1 MPPVTRFFHPV
12 LPARKLAPG
21 PVRVTVQGRHYV
33 LFRDAKGRPAALV
46 DACPHRKSPLSAGRV
61 RDDGRLECP
70 YHGWNFDADGHGRS
84 PSQPTLTRCEATT
97 MQLVERDGYLWL
109 ADPEVPLSRLPA
121 VSWDGFEPAGT
132 FSIPFAAPLHVC
144 LDNFSEDEHTPWV
157 HTRLGW
163 DAGDVDS
170 IEFAAENHADRTE
183 VIYRGRQRHSWARH
197 IIGMKKGDI
206 FNNEWETRFDPVRTI
221 YTLYWTEPG
230 SQRRR
235 GLTARAA
242 IFMVPETEKTTVF
255 HVFVTTRIEDRRL
268 RFFAPVVQKLAVALS
283 WYEIRDDSRFIPTV
297 ADTPETLEGMRLGK
311 YDKPLVHNHRLLKQL
326 YWGEDDVV
334 SLPTIRRA

>member
-1 MPPVTRFFHPV
+1 
-12 LPARKLAPG
+12 
-21 PVRVTVQGRHYV
+21 
-33 LFRDAKGRPAALV
+33 
-46 DACPHRKSPLSAGRV
+46 
-61 RDDGRLECP
+61 
-70 YHGWNFDADGHGRS
+70 
-84 PSQPTLTRCEATT
+84 
-97 MQLVERDGYLWL
+97 
-109 ADPEVPLSRLPA
+109 
-121 VSWDGFEPAGT
+121 
-132 FSIPFAAPLHVC
+132 
-144 LDNFSEDEHTPWV
+144 
-157 HTRLGW
+157 
-163 DAGDVDS
+163 
-170 IEFAAENHADRTE
+170 
-183 VIYRGRQRHSWARH
+183 
-197 IIGMKKGDI
+197 MKKGDI

-242 IFMVPETEKTTVF
+242 IFMVPETERTTVF

-268 RFFAPVVQKLAVALS
+268 RFFAPLVQKLAVALS

-326 YWGEDDVV
+326 YWGDDDVV